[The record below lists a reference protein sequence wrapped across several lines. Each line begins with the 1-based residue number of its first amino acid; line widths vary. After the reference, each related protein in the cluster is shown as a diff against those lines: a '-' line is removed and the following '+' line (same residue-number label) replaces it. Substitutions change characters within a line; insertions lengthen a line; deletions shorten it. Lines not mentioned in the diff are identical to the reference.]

1 VPLPH
6 KALDEL
12 VWVKDA
18 AEGTLRATFSRFHT
32 VDHDGDVT
40 LPSAF
45 TDGQAVPMVWSHDWN
60 RPVGRGTI
68 EVKRDRAVFAG
79 AFFLQTA
86 SGAEA
91 YGIVKAMA
99 ELQQY
104 SYGYQPL
111 EAEPGIHE
119 GQPVR
124 FLKKLQVFEVSPV
137 LVGAGVGTGTERI
150 KQADP
155 PGEDVALEEKPFANE
170 HACRLADPGRF
181 DRFRRS
187 NDDRRHQGKR
197 IDVIYGHPT
206 SGGGW
211 EQQSLRLPT
220 SSWDAAAARSYCA
233 TQSGSFEAASA
244 KDAQDDP
251 LESFV
256 DHGDRVLGAVT
267 DYLARAQQ
275 IAALRARDGRPLTEG
290 KRVKLTTLLEAL
302 AAVRGDVEELL
313 RAPAPSS
320 SEPDL
325 DALFDRF
332 RQLQARHGGG
342 Q

>member
-1 VPLPH
+1 LPH

-18 AEGTLRATFSRFHT
+18 AEGTLRATFSRFGV
-32 VDHDGDVT
+32 VDRDGDLT
-40 LPSAF
+40 LASAF
-45 TDGQAVPMVWSHDWN
+45 TDGQAVPMVWSHSWD
-60 RPVGRGTI
+60 RPIGRGVI
-68 EVKRDRAVFAG
+68 KVLPDRAVFEGRFFTTAAG
-79 AFFLQTA
+79 R
-86 SGAEA
+86 EA
-91 YGIVKAMA
+91 YESVKQMGD
-99 ELQQY
+99 LQQY
-104 SYGYQPL
+104 SYGYAPL
-111 EAEPGIHE
+111 EAEPGVHD

-124 FLKKLQVFEVSPV
+124 ILKGLEVFEVSPV
-137 LVGAGVGTGTERI
+137 LVGAGVDTRTERI
-150 KQADP
+150 KATDP

-170 HACRLADPGRF
+170 SACRLSSPDKY

-187 NDDRRHQGKR
+187 NDDRRHEGKR

-220 SSWDAAAARSYCA
+220 SDWTVAAARSYCA
-233 TQSGSFEAASA
+233 TQSGTFEAASG
-244 KDAQDDP
+244 KDAHDDP